1 MSDPADDAAKASRE
15 AAQTQAG
22 YQTDALNYLKQK
34 EEIPNYYREQ
44 GLKGLGGLLGM
55 GDGPSQQTQINDIL
69 QSPLYGALMSG
80 KGAGEESILRNASMT
95 GGLRSGGVQEALYDY
110 NTQLQNQSLLNLYNQ
125 RVSGLQ
131 GMAGLSSY
139 APQIAQGT
147 ANIGETLAQGQVGAE
162 QARQTGYQQNI
173 DTGLGIGKLIMYS
186 DRRLK
191 SKIKYSG
198 IKNGHKWYTWA
209 WNAIA
214 EKMGLSGD
222 CQGCI
227 ADEVYVS
234 NPESVILKDG
244 FLMVLYSNLGI
255 FPEVKNA

>member
-1 MSDPADDAAKASRE
+1 
-15 AAQTQAG
+15 
-22 YQTDALNYLKQK
+22 
-34 EEIPNYYREQ
+34 
-44 GLKGLGGLLGM
+44 M
-55 GDGPSQQTQINDIL
+55 GDGPSQQTQIDDIL

-80 KGAGEESILRNASMT
+80 KGAGEESILRNSSMT

-147 ANIGETLAQGQVGAE
+147 ANIGETLAQGRVGAE
-162 QARQTGYQQNI
+162 QARQSGYQQNI
-173 DTGLGIGKLIMYS
+173 ETLGGIAKLGLSAYGAGMFGGAGSLASGVNPALESGAMDQYMSTQYANGIYS

-198 IKNGHKWYTWA
+198 IKNGHKWYTWT
-209 WNAIA
+209 WNSIA
-214 EKMGLSGD
+214 EEMGLSGD